1 MLETKKVVTLTA
13 ESKIEENPIVQLN
26 ATIDVNAGIPTTY
39 TEFIVDQDKYREHRV
54 QVRQDMEAFRNQM
67 YEIEDSE
74 IAEDALK
81 QKGEDE

>member
-13 ESKIEENPIVQLN
+13 ESKVEENAIVQLN

-39 TEFIVDQDKYREHRV
+39 TEFIIDQDKYREYKT